1 MSNIEPREEPWRL
14 QTFKVQQE
22 VNEFVEETEEI
33 EGDGKNPEVSSSRI
47 SRTEKGTCE
56 MQQ

>member
-22 VNEFVEETEEI
+22 VNEFVEETEEMSSGGW
-33 EGDGKNPEVSSSRI
+33 EESRSQQFKNFKDRERN
-47 SRTEKGTCE
+47 
-56 MQQ
+56 M